1 MWSLVSGPWRVSG
14 FDFQVSSLCLEGS
27 VGAILEKL
35 VDLSVNEL
43 AASVAKQWSDDVL
56 CDRAAMVQGRGS
68 VTRPG
73 EADACERTPK
83 LLRLVMI
90 T

>member
-1 MWSLVSGPWRVSG
+1 MSG

-43 AASVAKQWSDDVL
+43 AASVAKQ
-56 CDRAAMVQGRGS
+56 
-68 VTRPG
+68 
-73 EADACERTPK
+73 
-83 LLRLVMI
+83 
-90 T
+90 